1 MDNNCNCN
9 ENIRTHHVEKVM
21 FYAHLSKLE
30 RWASLKI
37 KIPFCSRYSS
47 SWPCTP
53 TCALEVVLPAPVFV
67 LPRNGSHLSF
77 PTFYLPICPLHP
89 VEEGTV
95 MSLNWTHFDERNFKI
110 ISWNFGHRVFCG
122 VVSFKVVLI
131 CEVSHTYLVCRTS
144 KNSSPLAKILW
155 RNLTFYSF
163 AAYANLAFVFL
174 QIWQV

>member
-1 MDNNCNCN
+1 MEGDKKSLSCKIKNSPLWSFVACTIITDNNCNCN

-122 VVSFKVVLI
+122 VVSFKVYWFVKCHI
-131 CEVSHTYLVCRTS
+131 HTYYVELVKT
-144 KNSSPLAKILW
+144 PVL
-155 RNLTFYSF
+155 
-163 AAYANLAFVFL
+163 
-174 QIWQV
+174 